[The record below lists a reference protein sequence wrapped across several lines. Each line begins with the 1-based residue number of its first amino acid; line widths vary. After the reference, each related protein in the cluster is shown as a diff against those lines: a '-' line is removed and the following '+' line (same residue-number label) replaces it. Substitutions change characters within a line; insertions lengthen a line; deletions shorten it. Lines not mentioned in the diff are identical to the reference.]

1 MLDTNPLLNTSVLP
15 PFSMIRAEH
24 LVPAVEH
31 IIAKSQTTVAGIIA
45 SQTSFPTWDDLVLAM
60 DEVKAQLEE
69 TIQIIDVLST
79 VHTHKA
85 WVDAVTLCG
94 GLLTQY
100 KGQLAQNTTLYAL
113 YQALANSPIAALF
126 NSARKRVLEK
136 ILLEYRH
143 AGLHLGPVHL
153 ERLRELKDQT
163 RLLEQ
168 TFSAHVQQATQAWG
182 KHIENESLLAGLAAP
197 LKQRLASAAQHKN
210 LTGWWLTL
218 HDEVFHD
225 VMLHAQHRPLREEVW
240 IARYTLATALG
251 PQPEQLNNDDV
262 LTRLLS
268 NRHQI
273 ARLLGHEHFAQLAL
287 QGQMASSTDEVM
299 NFLRHELESQRATF
313 TLERAQLEALMVEY
327 DIPQLEPWDYEY
339 LAQILRQADGVSQD
353 ALNVYFPLPT
363 VVQRLVQ
370 FTRQL
375 FGVELVEQTQF
386 DRWHP
391 DVRLY
396 QVMEHQQILGYL
408 FIDPYG
414 RQENDGA
421 VEVLTLRN
429 RRMTAEGRP
438 RLPIAVLSGRFAKGD
453 GEQPCLLSHTQLRRL
468 VHEFGHCL
476 QHLLTGQGYRDISGI
491 GGMSPDAIEFAS
503 QIMEQ
508 WCFSD
513 EFLVWMSAHYQ
524 TQEAM
529 PADAAQRLTR
539 VVHTQTSWATANVL
553 LLMLFD
559 IEVHRTQGD
568 GRSPHEVFDALNTEV
583 GHLKWP
589 RDVSPYNSNGLMAS
603 PHVARGYSYKWS
615 GVLAS
620 QAFEQFSRRGLFDAQ
635 TGQAFRDAFFT
646 YGDARSLR
654 DSMEAFL
661 GADKVDRFLAP
672 SAALLRVDN
681 TQDVA
686 TLMGQLTTSQQQ
698 MIELNDALP
707 RPADIAAQ
715 HLKNWFKTTF
725 PALADSV
732 AVQDVSVRTVRETLI
747 PLAERVSEG
756 PLFSRTIISSAPLDV
771 LFWQAA
777 AGRLSTGELFLNLQ
791 NIEIVHQTGS
801 TTQAPAAL
809 NSNDAKSAF
818 ERLLVETRPLSFERQ
833 WEHALEHFWSK
844 AASFTQN
851 RPVNEWLA
859 VQLSHQIMTQAN
871 LHALDGTLQEPLHH
885 AVTDYA
891 LSAPEAEVRASL
903 LETVRPGVYTLAYTP
918 QRWRVS
924 LPVRNCVVFTA
935 RDNDVEQ
942 GAALL
947 WRLGEPL
954 EVFYS
959 LAQLKASLK
968 EGGDAIGELKHQP
981 LPGNFLVQQ
990 VMALRQAQKTA
1001 VLQVLSEGPN
1011 EGESVND
1018 WIQRV
1023 DEAADLGDRLDLA
1036 VPMNARQLKQ
1046 SLSQLTAW
1054 LHSSRHA
1061 TGKDRVAW
1069 WKACRAW
1076 QQAVT
1081 DAQSLPSD
1089 PVTLATPEAI
1099 QAWTRTE
1106 LERLIKE
1113 KYPPA
1118 DPDRVFLT
1126 IEKRIVDP
1134 HAPSGSSVYGS
1145 GVALSEHKGIIFDRR
1160 SLTQWA
1166 MSNMTPDESNARD
1179 YLEEGPLNFDAIRDL
1194 VKSANVGVML
1204 DAWIIGAARR
1214 TQTLWMSLKATQMR
1228 VEVLAAHLSGDLK
1241 HDASNTRLN
1250 LVLAALDGRQPQ
1262 ERSKVNDQEVVVY
1275 QIKWGSST
1283 LRDIVAFGVK
1293 NLKGRPS
1300 LTLYTPGAPDARV
1313 FRDAD
1318 GEAFEDLMGA
1328 VVTALTTTREMT
1340 LWLISKLPL
1349 SAQAEQLASLES
1361 KAPERPLGEKIKQF
1375 VLDIFSPLKFRVN
1388 LGFPAQGAIAAVDN
1402 DLIEALYETH
1412 IVHARDAANVL
1423 TVSHAERDSEAAQ
1436 VGRSKGLVLVLGMI
1450 SIPQVNRLGGLLGRA
1465 IIPTMIGG
1473 AAVVSIKDEGGSGS
1487 QWLSDFIGA
1496 MGEVVAEA
1504 GEDLIMSRASGR
1516 RGNKYA
1522 GKRYMTLTTLPRMVD
1537 PSLRPFLL
1545 EGFDGS
1551 GLQPEGRNL
1560 YRGRDGQGYV
1570 KLDGGFYKTTVQGGE
1585 RFVYSPRNIS
1595 NRRTVVWEN
1604 GRWQVEAP
1612 NRLLGGGPVM
1622 SLFRAAE
1629 TPQQKKYNAL
1639 LEGYLVDRYNPPSD
1653 MVREAASVIGAMP
1666 QVLAQRVLDESIIDA
1681 RVSGIEAYRSLMKL
1695 LNRQRSLPPE
1705 YRASNDTL
1713 VYKLDVW
1720 SAVHSATRD
1729 FETSVPGLKFSDVQK
1744 VKIFDMALPYRN
1756 AYYETTGMNIAAM
1769 PDNATGAVF
1778 IGITPLRGKKRREL
1792 DKINKDYNDL
1802 ALSLNP
1808 KIISALQTQ
1817 FPGQGPESMAA
1828 LERYLAVPENVERHR
1843 IIART
1848 LFREEMQARD
1858 MPGLLTEVRNKRIPY
1873 FVVIKGKA
1881 QQKIMV
1887 ATAEDIDHF
1896 SQSLIKYTE
1905 PFDIQAVTQ
1914 TATHKVTGKLPAAS
1928 TTSTTPAASEGPATD
1943 RFSINVSPLA
1953 EAQMAYDS
1961 FPEVARIKMTS
1972 IMDDIRA
1979 GRVTSK
1985 RINGYYWYDMSQ
1997 LDPGSGRG
2005 PWRAAFERKGDT
2017 WELQGFYD
2025 YHTHRAATVW
2035 SY

>member
-1 MLDTNPLLNTSVLP
+1 MLDENPLLNTHVLP

-79 VHTHKA
+79 VHTHQEWA
-85 WVDAVTLCG
+85 DAVSLCG
-94 GLLTQY
+94 SLMTQY
-100 KGQLAQNTTLYAL
+100 KRQLAQNTTLYAL

-143 AGLHLGPVHL
+143 AGLHLGPVHQ
-153 ERLRELKDQT
+153 ERLRELKDET

-218 HDEVFHD
+218 DDEVFHA
-225 VMLHAQHRPLREEVW
+225 VMLHAQNRPLREEVW
-240 IARYTLATALG
+240 IARYTLATAQG

-287 QGQMASSTDEVM
+287 QGQMASLTDEVM

-370 FTRQL
+370 FTRRL

-396 QVMEHQQILGYL
+396 EVMEHQQILGYL

-414 RQENDGA
+414 RQETDGA

-453 GEQPCLLSHTQLRRL
+453 AEQPCLLSHTQLRRL

-476 QHLLTGQGYRDISGI
+476 QHLLTGQGYREISGI
-491 GGMSPDAIEFAS
+491 GGMSPDAIEFSS

-524 TQEAM
+524 TNEAM
-529 PADAAQRLTR
+529 PADVAQRLTR

-553 LLMLFD
+553 LLMMFD
-559 IEVHRTQGD
+559 VEVHRTQGD
-568 GRSPHEVFDALNTEV
+568 GRSPHQVFEVLNTEV

-589 RDVSPYNSNGLMAS
+589 HDVSPYNSNGLMTS

-620 QAFEQFSRRGLFDAQ
+620 QAFEQFSHRGLFDAE

-646 YGDARSLR
+646 YGDGRSLK

-661 GADKVDRFLAP
+661 GADREDRFLPP

-715 HLKNWFKTTF
+715 HLNNWFKTTF

-732 AVQDVSVRTVRETLI
+732 AVKDVSVCTVHETLI
-747 PLAERVSEG
+747 PQVDRVPDG
-756 PLFSRTIISSAPLDV
+756 PLYGRTIISSVPLVV

-777 AGRLSTGELFLNLQ
+777 AGRLNTGELFLNLQ

-801 TTQAPAAL
+801 VTQAPAAL

-844 AASFTQN
+844 AAGFTQN
-851 RPVNEWLA
+851 RPANEWLA
-859 VQLSHQIMTQAN
+859 DQLSHQLMTQAN
-871 LHALDGTLQEPLHH
+871 LHALDGTLEAPLHH

-891 LSAPEAEVRASL
+891 LSAPEAEARASL
-903 LETVRPGVYTLAYTP
+903 LATVRPGVFSLAYTP

-959 LAQLKASLK
+959 LAQLKVNVQES
-968 EGGDAIGELKHQP
+968 GDTIGEITHRP
-981 LPGNFLVQQ
+981 LPGNFLAQQ
-990 VMALRQAQKTA
+990 VMELRQAQKKA
-1001 VLQVLSEGPN
+1001 VLQALLDGPN

-1023 DEAADLGDRLDLA
+1023 DEAADLSDRLDLA

-1046 SLSQLTAW
+1046 SLSQLNTW
-1054 LHSSRHA
+1054 LHGSRHA

-1081 DAQSLPSD
+1081 DAQSLPAD

-1099 QAWTRTE
+1099 EGWTRTE

-1126 IEKRIVDP
+1126 IEKRVVDP
-1134 HAPSGSSVYGS
+1134 HAPTGASAFGS
-1145 GVALSEHKGIIFDRR
+1145 GVALSGHQRIIFDRR

-1166 MSNMTPDESNARD
+1166 ISNMTPDESNARD
-1179 YLEEGPLNFDAIRDL
+1179 HLEEGPLDFDAIRDL
-1194 VKSANVGVML
+1194 VKSANVGVVL

-1214 TQTLWMSLKATQMR
+1214 TQTLWMSLKARQMR
-1228 VEVLAAHLSGDLK
+1228 VEVHAAHLSGDLK

-1262 ERSKVNDQEVVVY
+1262 ERNKVNDQEVVVY
-1275 QIKWGSST
+1275 QIKWGSGT
-1283 LRDIVAFGVK
+1283 LRDILAFGVK
-1293 NLKGRPS
+1293 DLENRPS

-1318 GEAFEDLMGA
+1318 ADSFADLMSA
-1328 VVTALTTTREMT
+1328 VVTALTATREMT
-1340 LWLISKLPL
+1340 LWVISKLPL
-1349 SAQAEQLASLES
+1349 SAQADQIASLES
-1361 KAPERPLGEKIKQF
+1361 KEPERPLSEKIAQF
-1375 VLDIFSPLKFRVN
+1375 VLDIFSPIKFRVN
-1388 LGFPAQGAIAAVDN
+1388 LGFPAQGAISAVDI
-1402 DLIEALYETH
+1402 DLFEALYETH
-1412 IVHARDAANVL
+1412 IIHARDAANVL

-1465 IIPTMIGG
+1465 VIPTMIGG

-1504 GEDLIMSRASGR
+1504 GEDLIMSRAAGR

-1551 GLQPEGRNL
+1551 GLQSEGRNV

-1622 SLFRAAE
+1622 SLFRAPE

-1695 LNRQRSLPPE
+1695 LNRQRRLPPE
-1705 YRASNDTL
+1705 YKASSDTL

-1720 SAVHSATRD
+1720 SAIHSATRD
-1729 FETSVPGLKFSDVQK
+1729 FEAGVPGLKFSDVQK
-1744 VKIFDMALPYRN
+1744 TKIFDMALPYRN
-1756 AYYETTGMNIAAM
+1756 AYYETTGMNIAVM

-1802 ALSLNP
+1802 TLSLTP
-1808 KIISALQTQ
+1808 KIVSTLQAQ
-1817 FPGQGPESMAA
+1817 FPGQGPETVTA
-1828 LERYLAVPENVERHR
+1828 LERYLAVPENVEHHR
-1843 IIART
+1843 KITRM
-1848 LFREEMQARD
+1848 LLREEMQARG
-1858 MPGLLTEVRNKRIPY
+1858 MPGLLTEIRNKRIPY
-1873 FVVIKGKA
+1873 FVAIKGTA
-1881 QQKIMV
+1881 QQKIMM
-1887 ATAEDIDHF
+1887 ATAQEIDHF
-1896 SQSLIKYTE
+1896 SQNLIKYTE
-1905 PFDIQAVTQ
+1905 PFEIQAVTQ
-1914 TATHKVTGKLPAAS
+1914 TATHKVTGKLP
-1928 TTSTTPAASEGPATD
+1928 TPSTTPAASEGPVAD
-1943 RFSINVSPLA
+1943 RFSVNVSPLA

-1961 FPEVARIKMTS
+1961 FPEAARIKMTS

-2005 PWRAAFERKGDT
+2005 AWRAAFERKGDT